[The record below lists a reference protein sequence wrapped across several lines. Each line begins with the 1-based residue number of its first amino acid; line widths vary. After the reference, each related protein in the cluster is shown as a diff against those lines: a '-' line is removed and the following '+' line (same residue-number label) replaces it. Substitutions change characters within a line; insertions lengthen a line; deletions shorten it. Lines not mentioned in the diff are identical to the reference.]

1 MRFVIAIF
9 GLLGALSA
17 QVICRPVDSK
27 GNVDLS
33 FFDTTKRAGI
43 DNDLSSRIQLFTN
56 YPSHPVRCFE
66 HLQGT
71 FGLGNGKIVHD
82 LYVDVKPYE
91 QWMSDSDSCSPTRT
105 REPLF
110 RFGKEVLEQRTQ
122 ESRTKV
128 TIPPEFCRATDPE
141 F

>member
-33 FFDTTKRAGI
+33 FFDTTKRAG
-43 DNDLSSRIQLFTN
+43 
-56 YPSHPVRCFE
+56 
-66 HLQGT
+66 
-71 FGLGNGKIVHD
+71 IVHD

-128 TIPPEFCRATDPE
+128 TIPPEFCRATDTE